1 MTWFF
6 FQVDR
11 QCIFTVPIHPS
22 YTAISIYVVG
32 SKPQAYNPESLKL
45 ILIYPYRL
53 SVLSVPLKL
62 WSDNVNWNSCMRRQL
77 TLCAWWLKQ
86 DLFVCEV
93 WKFEK
98 TAGA

>member
-11 QCIFTVPIHPS
+11 QCIYTVPIHPS
-22 YTAISIYVVG
+22 Y
-32 SKPQAYNPESLKL
+32 
-45 ILIYPYRL
+45 
-53 SVLSVPLKL
+53 
-62 WSDNVNWNSCMRRQL
+62 MRRQL

-98 TAGA
+98 KPAPKTSGYQSF